1 MAQALVWV
9 QAPLGSTEV
18 AAVLGPLQP
27 AAQALLLHLGAE
39 VFRAVDHYEMGWD
52 LFVLFSLTK
61 MSFWGLVTEV
71 AGAWPGTE

>member
-1 MAQALVWV
+1 MLY
-9 QAPLGSTEV
+9 
-18 AAVLGPLQP
+18 
-27 AAQALLLHLGAE
+27 LGAE